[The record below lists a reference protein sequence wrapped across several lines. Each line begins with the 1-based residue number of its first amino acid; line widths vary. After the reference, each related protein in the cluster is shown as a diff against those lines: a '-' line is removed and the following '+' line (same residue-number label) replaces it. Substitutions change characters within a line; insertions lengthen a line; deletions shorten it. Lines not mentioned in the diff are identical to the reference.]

1 MPRILFLIVL
11 IAGLTLPGRAQTV
24 IDLKSGGV
32 RAKTIDD
39 YREESGIRER
49 QRRDSLAYIDH
60 LTRAL
65 NALYADST
73 AEAERRFH
81 AALKARPEAPGNHIV
96 HYYLGQIA
104 LTRNDRREAYDQF
117 SAALKQNAA
126 AHDARYGRAV
136 CLYEGGNLPAALS
149 DCEALLADTLPDDLR
164 VRTLFLRS
172 AVHTRNRQPAAA
184 RRDLEEILREEPE
197 NENASLLLA
206 CLFEDLGQPN
216 EALNRLNL
224 FLAAHPRN
232 YDALMARAGVEERLS
247 MDVPARSDYD
257 EAIRLRPDDAQ
268 AYAGRA
274 RVLLRL
280 DLKGAARKDLDT
292 AVRLGFPRTALNDLY
307 KKLKH

>member
-1 MPRILFLIVL
+1 MPRILYLLVL
-11 IAGLTLPGRAQTV
+11 TAVLALPGRAQTV

-81 AALKARPEAPGNHIV
+81 LALKARPEAPGNHIV

-104 LTRNDRREAYDQF
+104 LTRNDRREAYDRF
-117 SAALKQNAA
+117 SAALKQNPA

-136 CLYEGGNLPAALS
+136 CLYEGGNLQAALS
-149 DCEALLADTLPDDLR
+149 DCEALLADTLPDDLH
-164 VRTLFLRS
+164 VRALFLRS
-172 AVHTRNRQPAAA
+172 AVHTRNRQPTAA
-184 RRDLEEILREEPE
+184 RRDLEEILRKEPG
-197 NENASLLLA
+197 NESAGLLLA

-224 FLAAHPRN
+224 FLAAHPQN

-247 MDVPARSDYD
+247 MDEPARSDYD
-257 EAIRLRPDDAQ
+257 KAIRLRPKEAS
-268 AYAGRA
+268 AYVSRA

-280 DLKGAARKDLDT
+280 GMKAAARKDLDA
-292 AVRLGFPRTALNDLY
+292 AVQLGFPRPALNDLY
-307 KKLKH
+307 KELKN